1 MKGFIVY
8 YTYEIVEDKAYVL
21 LFGRLKNGESFM
33 TRSLFKP
40 YFYIKKEDRK
50 QAEELRD
57 DESLPLFEI
66 VDEGKHNP
74 RDFSENECLKVV
86 LDIPR
91 SVPEIRKRFQQD
103 GISCYEADIRFALR
117 FLIDHGIKAGVEIKG
132 EHEKGEL
139 VGRIYNEP
147 ELSAVE
153 YFPENLKTL
162 SLDIETDLRGEEI
175 FSVAL
180 YSDDYKMVLLAKE
193 VGEIKDAVCYPNEKE
208 MLLGLVQEINRFDPD
223 IITGWNL
230 IGFDLKIIQRR
241 MKGFNIDF
249 CLGRMPWRCKISIF
263 NDFFRESR
271 ADFPGR
277 IVLDGIHMLR
287 MSFISLDSYKLNN
300 AAQDLL
306 GEKKVDIGDGIVD
319 IGKMLSEN
327 PKKLVEYNL
336 QDAVLVHRILSEKK
350 IIDLAIEKSRLT
362 GLTMDKGKAS
372 IASLDSL
379 YLRESRKIGYVA
391 ITSVYQERG
400 ERIKGGFVM
409 QSKSGI
415 YDYIL
420 VLDFKSLYPSI
431 IRTFNIDPLAFSPE
445 GEIKAPNGAR
455 FKNNE
460 GILPMLIQ
468 SLWEARD
475 KAKREKNMMKSFA
488 IKITMNSFFGVLA
501 NPNCRFYS
509 IEMANAIT
517 HFARK
522 IVQDTAE
529 KVKEL
534 GYEVIYGDTDSVF
547 VKSNSDNYED
557 AAKIGKKI
565 SKEINKYFDELV
577 KSDHGRK
584 SFLELE
590 FEKVFKKFLMPRIRG
605 SKVGAKKRYAGLD
618 VDEQGQEKIKITG
631 LEFVRSDWTEIA
643 KEFQMGLLER
653 LFHDKDV
660 KKYIKRVVEEILA
673 GKHDEKLVYRK
684 SLTKKLD
691 AYTKT
696 TPPHV
701 KAARLL
707 FEVTDRIIRYYQTV
721 DGPQPIQNVSAKID
735 YDHYIEKQIKPIA
748 DSILELKGLNFDEL
762 IEGENQKSI
771 FDY

>member
-1 MKGFIVY
+1 
-8 YTYEIVEDKAYVL
+8 
-21 LFGRLKNGESFM
+21 
-33 TRSLFKP
+33 
-40 YFYIKKEDRK
+40 
-50 QAEELRD
+50 
-57 DESLPLFEI
+57 
-66 VDEGKHNP
+66 
-74 RDFSENECLKVV
+74 
-86 LDIPR
+86 
-91 SVPEIRKRFQQD
+91 
-103 GISCYEADIRFALR
+103 
-117 FLIDHGIKAGVEIKG
+117 
-132 EHEKGEL
+132 
-139 VGRIYNEP
+139 
-147 ELSAVE
+147 
-153 YFPENLKTL
+153 
-162 SLDIETDLRGEEI
+162 
-175 FSVAL
+175 
-180 YSDDYKMVLLAKE
+180 
-193 VGEIKDAVCYPNEKE
+193 
-208 MLLGLVQEINRFDPD
+208 
-223 IITGWNL
+223 
-230 IGFDLKIIQRR
+230 
-241 MKGFNIDF
+241 
-249 CLGRMPWRCKISIF
+249 
-263 NDFFRESR
+263 
-271 ADFPGR
+271 
-277 IVLDGIHMLR
+277 
-287 MSFISLDSYKLNN
+287 
-300 AAQDLL
+300 
-306 GEKKVDIGDGIVD
+306 
-319 IGKMLSEN
+319 
-327 PKKLVEYNL
+327 
-336 QDAVLVHRILSEKK
+336 
-350 IIDLAIEKSRLT
+350 
-362 GLTMDKGKAS
+362 
-372 IASLDSL
+372 
-379 YLRESRKIGYVA
+379 
-391 ITSVYQERG
+391 VYQERG

-431 IRTFNIDPLAFSPE
+431 IRTFNIDPLAFSPD
-445 GEIKAPNGAR
+445 GEIEAPNGAR
-455 FKNNE
+455 FRNNE

-475 KAKREKNMMKSFA
+475 KAKREKNDMKSFA

-547 VKSNSDNYED
+547 VKSGSENYED
-557 AAKIGKKI
+557 AAKIGKRI
-565 SKEINKYFDELV
+565 SKEINDHFNGLV
-577 KSDHGRK
+577 KKEYRRK

-605 SKVGAKKRYAGLD
+605 SNVGAKKRYAGLD
-618 VDEQGQEKIKITG
+618 VDEQGKEKIKITG

-660 KKYIKRVVEEILA
+660 KKYIKRVVEEIMA

-684 SLTKKLD
+684 SLTKKLE

-707 FEVTDRIIRYYQTV
+707 PKVTDRIIRYYQTA
-721 DGPQPIQNVSAKID
+721 DGPQPIQNVTAKID

-748 DSILELKGLNFDEL
+748 DSILEFKGLKFDEL